1 MKLMVKKSLATVCV
15 AMCVMTNPA
24 WADDQQVADR
34 ITRLERIIKGQGLMS
49 LLGRVDQLQNE
60 VQRLNGDNEAL
71 RHELEQMQRRQR
83 EMYIDLDQRIAAGVS
98 PTVPV
103 TPVDNIDQ
111 QAVTVI
117 DEPIT
122 TDNVVVEEP
131 KVAAPTA
138 EQLDLSAPTTDVQQP
153 PSQNQLAAV
162 EASPVAVESGEAA
175 YQAALQTLRSGEY
188 EQAITALSAFPESY
202 PQSTFLPNT
211 YYWKGEAYYV
221 LRQFEDAISSFQVVL
236 DQFPASSKVPDAT
249 LKLGFSLYELGQVEV
264 AKETLTKVMEL
275 YPNTSAAR
283 LAKVRFDRIK

>member
-1 MKLMVKKSLATVCV
+1 MKLMVKKSLLAVSA
-15 AMCVMTNPA
+15 AMIVMTTPT
-24 WADDQQVADR
+24 WADEQQLSDR

-83 EMYIDLDQRIAAGVS
+83 EMYIDLDQRLAAGVS
-98 PTVPV
+98 PVAPV

-117 DEPIT
+117 DQATAPE
-122 TDNVVVEEP
+122 NVVVDEP
-131 KVAAPTA
+131 KVAAPSA
-138 EQLDLSAPTTDVQQP
+138 EQLDLSAPTAETQQAG
-153 PSQNQLAAV
+153 QNQVAAV
-162 EASPVAVESGEAA
+162 EPSPVSVESGEAA
-175 YQAALQTLRSGEY
+175 YQAALQTLRGGEY
-188 EQAITALSAFPESY
+188 EKAITALSAFPESY
-202 PQSTFLPNT
+202 PQSTYLPNT

-221 LRQFEDAISSFQVVL
+221 LRQFDEAISSFQLVL
-236 DQFPASSKVPDAT
+236 DKFPASSKVPDAT
-249 LKLGFSLYELGQVEV
+249 LKLGFSLYELGQVEA